1 MNLNR
6 IINSFYKESVSFKTG
21 GFFHPA
27 LLLITLLLPSSGF
40 AEDWL
45 QWGGPNGD
53 FTIGNKEK
61 TEWTLGNPE
70 LLWERPLGEG
80 YSSILYRENSLF
92 TTYSEGDSEVIVS
105 LDASTGKNKWEYRY
119 KRTFWKD
126 MRLYYGPGPN
136 ATPVIVDDKII
147 GIGISGQMH
156 CLDLA
161 SGKLIWKRDLPSE
174 FGRRKRVEEY
184 GYSGCPILY
193 KDMVIVHV
201 GGDQHGIIAID
212 PNTGSDTWKSGPGG
226 VSYAQPSIIKLA
238 GQDQFIYFSPEGV
251 NSLDPLTGKLL
262 WHFVIPFSNGNHLTP
277 IVKCD
282 DNHIFV
288 SSQFNRGGGRLLKVT
303 NTKTGI
309 DVKEVWFDKK
319 KRGSC
324 WTLIRIGEYIYGSTG
339 GHNSSF
345 LSAFNW
351 KTGQF
356 AWKQDG
362 YHMAQCIYKD
372 GILIFLD
379 KGGKVSFAKVSP
391 EGFSLLNTM
400 QITEDPSWTL
410 PTLVSTNLYLR
421 DRKKIFA
428 LSLAGDQ

>member
-1 MNLNR
+1 MYHTVLFL
-6 IINSFYKESVSFKTG
+6 ITVSFST
-21 GFFHPA
+21 A
-27 LLLITLLLPSSGF
+27 GF

-53 FTIGNKEK
+53 FTLGNKEK
-61 TEWTLGNPE
+61 TEWALGNPK

-80 YSSILYRENSLF
+80 YSSILYRGNSLF
-92 TTYSEGDSEVIVS
+92 TTYSEGDSEVVVS
-105 LDASTGKNKWEYRY
+105 LDASTGKNQWEYRY

-136 ATPVIVDDKII
+136 ATPLIVDDKII
-147 GIGISGQMH
+147 SVGIAGQMV
-156 CLDLA
+156 CLNLT

-174 FGRRKRVEEY
+174 FGRLKRVEEY
-184 GYSGCPILY
+184 GYSGSPIRY

-201 GGDQHGIIAID
+201 GGDQHSVISID
-212 PNTGSDTWKSGPGG
+212 PNTGKDIWKSGPGG
-226 VSYAQPSIIKLA
+226 VSYAQASVIELA
-238 GQDQFIYFSPEGV
+238 GQDQFIYFTPEGV
-251 NSLDPLTGKLL
+251 NGLDPLTGKLL

-288 SSQFNRGGGRLLKVT
+288 SSQFNRGGGRLLKIT
-303 NTKTGI
+303 NTKNGM

-339 GHNSSF
+339 GHNGSH

-351 KTGQF
+351 KTGKF

-362 YHMAQCIYKD
+362 YHMAQCLYEND
-372 GILIFLD
+372 TLIFLD
-379 KGGKVSFAKVSP
+379 REGKLSVAKVSP
-391 EGFSLLNTM
+391 EKITVLSTM
-400 QITEDPSWTL
+400 QATEDPSWTL
-410 PTLVSTNLYLR
+410 PTLVSSKLYIR
-421 DRKKIFA
+421 DRKKILA
-428 LSLAGDQ
+428 LSLSKDH